1 VVAPGVIRTTMDT
14 PGDEDTSDQST
25 RTNLLNRV
33 GEIEDVAAMVY
44 AVATGPFINGAII
57 DVDGGLG

>member
-1 VVAPGVIRTTMDT
+1 MDT
-14 PGDEDTSDQST
+14 PGDEDASDQST